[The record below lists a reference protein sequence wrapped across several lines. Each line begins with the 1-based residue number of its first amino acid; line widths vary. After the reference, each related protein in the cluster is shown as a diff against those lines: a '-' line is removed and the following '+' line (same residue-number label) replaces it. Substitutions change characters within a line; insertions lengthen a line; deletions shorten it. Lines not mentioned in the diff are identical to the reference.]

1 MSSVEVDQVK
11 QTFYDCYKVI
21 DNIHSTGFWYCRCHV
36 FSGCQTILS
45 FLKNNKRYCFVCQ
58 FQDEFS
64 LFELHKIKRFGFT
77 HYLRR
82 YHKKIL
88 DRIEEMRPFYTKEQY
103 FWNREIHYIVKSG
116 YYNETVSFL
125 FNLDD

>member
-103 FWNREIHYIVKSG
+103 FWNREIHYIVKSD

>member
-21 DNIHSTGFWYCRCHV
+21 DNIHSTGFWYCRCYV

-103 FWNREIHYIVKSG
+103 FWNREIHYIVKSD

>member
-58 FQDEFS
+58 FQDAFS

-103 FWNREIHYIVKSG
+103 FWNREIHYIVKSD
-116 YYNETVSFL
+116 YYN
-125 FNLDD
+125 

>member
-103 FWNREIHYIVKSG
+103 FWNREIHYIVKND
-116 YYNETVSFL
+116 YYNETVNFL
-125 FNLDD
+125 FNLDV